1 MENKLEG
8 TEFESELVKGL
19 LNFVPDHMQKALA
32 DHSIDYYDLGTEKE
46 QKLKIILHYFSSI
59 YSVLSDLSTTIMFLK
74 KDRTLILEHYPKF
87 ENQKEYYTYHF
98 ENYYIRLLTLPDI
111 IGKLGV
117 LVYSLDI
124 DLEKS
129 NAYNFKDKA
138 RKEGFEKISVITE
151 KLIEKVNELKKERHK
166 KLHTG
171 VADIETLN
179 GVVIWSDIN
188 KLIGEQ
194 NTDEIL
200 EDLTD
205 LKIKEEIEE
214 IQNTITETVEIIKE
228 FLEESTTKLKE
239 IIEQRPTNK

>member
-8 TEFESELVKGL
+8 TEFELELVKGL
-19 LNFVPDHMQKALA
+19 LSFVPDHMKTAIA
-32 DHSIDYYDLGTEKE
+32 DHSIEYNDLGTEKE
-46 QKLKIILHYFSSI
+46 KKLKSILHYFSSI

-74 KDRTLILEHYPKF
+74 KDRALILEHYPNF

-98 ENYYIRLLTLPDI
+98 ENYYIRLLTLADI

-124 DLEKS
+124 AIEKS

-138 RKEGFEKISVITE
+138 RREGFGKIAAITE

-179 GVVIWSDIN
+179 GIVIWSDIN

-194 NTDEIL
+194 KTDEIL
-200 EDLTD
+200 EDHTD
-205 LKIKEEIEE
+205 LKIKKEIEGIE
-214 IQNTITETVEIIKE
+214 GIENTITETVTIIKE
-228 FLEESTTKLKE
+228 FLEEATTKLKE
-239 IIEQRPTNK
+239 NIE